1 MIRRAAAR
9 ALAFAA
15 ASIAGPAA
23 AQAPGEPVPLPRVDV
38 VAPAPLPG
46 LGIPLSMFPGNVQP
60 FGRRDLERTH
70 EDDVARFLGRNA
82 TGAVLENAQ
91 GNLFQQDLLFRGF
104 IASPVL
110 GSPQGVSVF
119 QDGVRINEPFGDVVN
134 WDVVPMRAIAGIQLL
149 PGSNP
154 VFGLNTLG
162 GAITLQTKRGDR
174 YAGATAEVAGGSFG
188 RRQVAIEAG
197 GASHGLDAYVA
208 VNLADDGG
216 WADHNPSR
224 VRQVFGQVG
233 YRDAATDASLSFTG
247 ADNRLEGSQTIPTEW
262 LDTPRAAY
270 TWPDENRNRLAF
282 LNGTLLRRLAPET
295 TLTVNLYA
303 RRTTSRNV
311 SSNVNDDFDD
321 SEDPQAFNDRTSIVQ
336 NAGGA
341 AVQLALERDGLGGR
355 HRVTLGTSLDAGRVD
370 FTQDSQPATFTA
382 ERGTV
387 PLGDFAPGTDA
398 RTRHRYVGVYATD
411 TIELSGAWALT
422 LAGRYNHARVAVA
435 DRSGND
441 PALDGT
447 HRFVRFNP
455 AVGVTWNP
463 SNALTAWAAYNEGMR
478 APTAIELTCA
488 DPDAPCKLPNNF
500 LADPPLAKVV
510 SRTLEAG
517 ARGRLGPTS
526 SWSAAVFAT
535 ELSDDIQFVAAAQG
549 AINAGYFRNVGTTRR
564 LGVELAGSTSFGALS
579 LAARFGYVQATYRTP
594 FTSTSPANTSADDD
608 GAIEVRSGDRIPGIP
623 ASVAKL
629 VAEYAFDER
638 SRIAFSVLGVS
649 SRYARGDEN
658 NADAR
663 GRIPG
668 YVVGALDLDVGL
680 APRLTLVGHV
690 ENLFDRRY
698 ASVGVLGENFFT
710 APDRTFGPSQGY
722 PTASAPFRA
731 PAAPIGGWVGLRY
744 VIP

>member
-1 MIRRAAAR
+1 MRRAAAG

-15 ASIAGPAA
+15 ATIGGAA
-23 AQAPGEPVPLPRVDV
+23 LAQAPSEPVPIPRIDV
-38 VAPAPLPG
+38 IAPAPLPG
-46 LGIPLSMFPGNVQP
+46 LGIPLSIFPGNVQP
-60 FGRRDLERTH
+60 FGRRDLDRSH
-70 EDDVARFLGRNA
+70 EDDVSRFLGRNA
-82 TGAVLENAQ
+82 TGALLENAQ
-91 GNLFQQDLLFRGF
+91 GNPFQQDLLFRGF

-134 WDVVPMRAIAGIQLL
+134 WDAIPMRAIAGIQLL

-162 GAITLQTKRGDR
+162 GAISLQTKRGDR
-174 YAGATAEVAGGSFG
+174 YPGASAEVIGGSFG
-188 RRQVAIEAG
+188 RRQVAAEAG
-197 GASHGLDAYVA
+197 GASRGLDAFVA
-208 VNLADDGG
+208 VNLTDDDG

-224 VRQVFGQVG
+224 VRQVFAQVG
-233 YRDAATDASLSFTG
+233 YRDAETDASLSFTG
-247 ADNRLEGSQTIPTEW
+247 ADNRLAGSQTIPTEW
-262 LDTPRAAY
+262 LDAPRAAY

-303 RRTTSRNV
+303 RRTTTRNV

-321 SEDPQAFNDRTSIVQ
+321 AGEPQAFNDRTSIAQ
-336 NAGGA
+336 IAGGVA
-341 AVQLALERDGLGGR
+341 MQLALERDGIGGR
-355 HRVTLGTSLDAGRVD
+355 HRVTLGASLDAGRVD

-387 PLGDFAPGTDA
+387 PLGEFAPETDA

-411 TIELSGAWALT
+411 TIELSDAWALT
-422 LAGRYNHARVAVA
+422 LAGRYNHARVEIA

-447 HRFVRFNP
+447 HGFVRFNP

-463 SNALTAWAAYNEGMR
+463 SKALTAWAAYNEGMR

-535 ELSDDIQFVAAAQG
+535 ELRDDIQFVAASQG

-564 LGVELAGSTSFGALS
+564 LGMELAGSTSFGALS
-579 LAARFGYVQATYRTP
+579 LAARYAYVQATYRSS
-594 FTSTSPANTSADDD
+594 FTSSSPANTSAGDD

-629 VAEYAFDER
+629 LAEYAFDER
-638 SRIAFSVLGVS
+638 SRVALSILGVS

-658 NADAR
+658 NADSR

-668 YVVGALDLDVGL
+668 YVVAAIDLDVAL
-680 APRLTLVGHV
+680 ATRLTLVGHV
-690 ENLFDRRY
+690 ENLFDGRY
-698 ASVGVLGENFFT
+698 ASVGVLGTNFFT
-710 APDRTFGPSQGY
+710 APDRTFGPAQGF
-722 PTASAPFRA
+722 APAGAQFRG
-731 PAAPIGGWVGLRY
+731 PAAPIGGWIGLRY
-744 VIP
+744 AFL